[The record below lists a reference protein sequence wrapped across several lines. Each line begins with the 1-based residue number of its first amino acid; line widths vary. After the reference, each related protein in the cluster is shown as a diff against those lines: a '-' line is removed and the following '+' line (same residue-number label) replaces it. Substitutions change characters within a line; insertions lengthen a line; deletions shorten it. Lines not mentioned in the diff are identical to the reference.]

1 MDIETQKNY
10 RYGKYFI
17 FCLQIMQII
26 FLAMWTIQAPFF
38 FFFANANQK
47 NYFVL
52 SETLCRRFRTS
63 KNHLTTETRSAGT
76 SRLEGLI

>member
-26 FLAMWTIQAPFF
+26 FLAMCTIQAPLFF
-38 FFFANANQK
+38 FPNANQK
-47 NYFVL
+47 TYFVL
-52 SETLCRRFRTS
+52 SETLCHRFRTS

-76 SRLEGLI
+76 SRFEGLI